1 MANYNSLKDEHLA
14 DYFNNPNIIKHL
26 WKMGLLTKDGQIV
39 SEGTFKRNAAQMD
52 HKVRTKDLLADSILR
67 TAVEMEVR
75 AFIIL

>member
-1 MANYNSLKDEHLA
+1 
-14 DYFNNPNIIKHL
+14 
-26 WKMGLLTKDGQIV
+26 MGLLTKDGQIV